1 MSQDFFRIERG
12 LELDELVQ
20 YLQGSGVPG
29 LGGDTDAALVGS
41 VYTDNATGSLY
52 TKISAGT
59 GTNRWQKMASES
71 YVNNA
76 VGSTVS
82 WREPV
87 VVRDNVS
94 TTILTGTATAPITID
109 GVSVTDGQRVLFS
122 ALTGGG
128 GKNIYIYQQA
138 TGTFVEDI
146 NQESTGD
153 ATYVQGGT
161 GAGKTFVYNGTD
173 WVLTDQTSL
182 DEDGYIRAF
191 IGKGAVGSEVP
202 VYATNNFV
210 AAASN
215 LEAAIGALDTEIGAN
230 VSNGN
235 VIASANKINANI
247 QALDSK
253 LGANVTAGNHLNPA
267 NTVSQS
273 LMALDTQLGAN
284 LGVGNFYAADAAIS
298 TAITA
303 LDSELGP
310 NVADGNYV
318 LAANKINQNITAL
331 DTAVGHSVTSVG
343 VIVSTN
349 SANQNIQ
356 ALGAELN
363 KVTQQSTQ
371 LNVTSSI
378 IVDSVTAGSA
388 KWLVRAEL
396 VSDVSRVY
404 STEVYA
410 LGNGTSSDYTRYATL
425 RIGTA
430 IPGLSVTVDNAAGV
444 LQLKVASTGAV
455 NVTARRVGTV
465 A

>member
-12 LELDELVQ
+12 LELDDLVQ
-20 YLQGSGVPG
+20 YLQGTGAPG
-29 LGGDTDAALVGS
+29 ATTDTDGALVGS

-59 GTNRWQKMASES
+59 GPSRWQKMASES

-76 VGSTVS
+76 VGATVS

-94 TTILTGTATAPITID
+94 TTILTGTATSPIVID

-122 ALTGGG
+122 ALSGGN
-128 GKNIYIYQQA
+128 GKNIYVYQQA
-138 TGTFVEDI
+138 TGTFVEDV
-146 NQESTGD
+146 NAETTGD
-153 ATYVQGGT
+153 ATYVQSGT
-161 GAGKTFVYNGTD
+161 SAGKTFIYNGTN
-173 WVLTDQTSL
+173 WVLSDQASL
-182 DEDGYIRAF
+182 DEEGFIRAF
-191 IGKGAVGSEVP
+191 IGKGAAGSEVP

-210 AAASN
+210 VAASS
-215 LEAAIGALDTEIGAN
+215 LETAIGALDTELGVN
-230 VSNGN
+230 VANGN
-235 VIASANKINANI
+235 VVATGNKINANI
-247 QALDSK
+247 QALDTK
-253 LGANVTAGNHLNPA
+253 LGANVTAGNHFVA
-267 NTVSQS
+267 GQAVSES

-303 LDSELGP
+303 LDSEIGP
-310 NVADGNYV
+310 NLATGNFV
-318 LAANKINQNITAL
+318 LSTNKINSNLTAL
-331 DTAVGHSVTSVG
+331 DSAVGHSVTNVG
-343 VIVSTN
+343 VILSTN

-356 ALGAELN
+356 ALGAELSE
-363 KVTQQSTQ
+363 VTKEVTAT
-371 LNVTSSI
+371 NVTSAI
-378 IVDSVTAGSA
+378 VVDSVTAGSA

-396 VSDVSRVY
+396 ASDPTRVY

-430 IPGLSVTVDNAAGV
+430 IPGLSVTVDNLAGV

-455 NVTARRVGTV
+455 NVTSRRVGTV